1 MDSPERT
8 LVIGCGA
15 LAHEL
20 LAVMRA
26 SGWPHLVV
34 QCLPA
39 DLHNRPERITGAVRQ
54 KIRAARARGGCC
66 RVLLAYRDCGPGRA
80 GDRRLAGAGGD
91 ALSGGPAYG
100 FPARPADSA

>member
-26 SGWPHLVV
+26 SLRYTFGFVY
-34 QCLPA
+34 
-39 DLHNRPERITGAVRQ
+39 
-54 KIRAARARGGCC
+54 
-66 RVLLAYRDCGPGRA
+66 LLDGISFVPVG
-80 GDRRLAGAGGD
+80 RLAQ
-91 ALSGGPAYG
+91 P
-100 FPARPADSA
+100 P